1 MGHGFHGYVSHNQRV
16 DFLIKSLIK
25 SLLDLVGG
33 FIPTIGENK
42 IHVPNHQPEIH

>member
-1 MGHGFHGYVSHNQRV
+1 MATLVTSHNQRV
-16 DFLIKSLIK
+16 EFLIKSLIK

-42 IHVPNHQPEIH
+42 IHVRDNNHY